1 MLCVKVEKGERVT
14 LRQAGAILTDTS
26 STITTDTNTPDSTR
40 PAKTREKVHVG
51 LIHSLLCL
59 SCDHSCWSLASIGH
73 VTALV
78 GHVTTRVG
86 HVTTLVDHVTTR
98 VGHVTTLVGHVTMC
112 L

>member
-51 LIHSLLCL
+51 LMHSLLCL
-59 SCDHSCWSLASIGH
+59 SCDHSCWSLASYVGHVTTLVGHVTALVGH

-78 GHVTTRVG
+78 GHVTT
-86 HVTTLVDHVTTR
+86 
-98 VGHVTTLVGHVTMC
+98 C